1 MSMSNPTVESLETKV
16 SEINFEQIKKKQRLK
31 SFAKGMLFLLPSIV
45 LFGAFLFYPLFKTIY
60 LSFFLTNAQGETTVF
75 VGLQN
80 YIDMFTSPIFQQSMK
95 STFLFVL
102 YTVPTTV
109 VIALFL
115 AVLANEKL
123 KGIGLFRTIF
133 SSTMG
138 ISVAAASVFWL
149 YMFHPS
155 IGFLNKMLEI
165 FGIDAIGWLTDPKW
179 ALLAVSATTIWMN
192 LGFTFL
198 ILLGGLQSIDSYL
211 YESADIDGASY
222 FYKLRRITIPMLSPT
237 LFFVITVTII
247 NAFQTFG
254 QIDILTQGGP
264 QNTTNLIVYSIYRE
278 AFANY
283 QFGTASAQSIVLFII
298 ILVMTVLQFKL
309 GERKVHYQ

>member
-1 MSMSNPTVESLETKV
+1 MDQVAVQTSDFSSIDFHQVRKY
-16 SEINFEQIKKKQRLK
+16 QRLK
-31 SFAKGMLFLLPSIV
+31 SFIKGMLFLLPSIV
-45 LFGAFLFYPLFKTIY
+45 LFSVFLFYPMIRTIY
-60 LSFFLTNAQGETTVF
+60 LSFFLTKANGETTVF
-75 VGLQN
+75 VGLDN
-80 YIDMFTSPIFQQSMK
+80 YVNIFTSPIFLQSIK

-102 YTVPTTV
+102 YTVPIT
-109 VIALFL
+109 IIISLFL
-115 AVLANEKL
+115 AIIANEKV
-123 KGIGLFRTIF
+123 KGVGFFRTIYA
-133 SSTMG
+133 STMG

-149 YMFHPS
+149 YLFHPT
-155 IGFLNKMLEI
+155 IGLLNQIRNAFGLEN
-165 FGIDAIGWLTDPKW
+165 IGWLTDPHW
-179 ALLAVSATTIWMN
+179 ALFAIAVTTIWMN

-198 ILLGGLQSIDSYL
+198 ILLGGLQSIDAYL
-211 YESADIDGASY
+211 YESADIDGVGY

-278 AFANY
+278 AFTNY
-283 QFGTASAQSIVLFII
+283 KFGSASAQAIVLFII
-298 ILVMTVLQFKL
+298 ILLMTILQFKL

>member
-1 MSMSNPTVESLETKV
+1 MSMTNPSFESSTVT
-16 SEINFEQIKKKQRLK
+16 SEIYFESVKRRQRAK
-31 SFAKGMLFLLPSIV
+31 TFTKGMMFLFPSII
-45 LFGAFLFYPLFKTIY
+45 LFGAFLFYPLFKTMY
-60 LSFFLTNAQGETTVF
+60 LSFFLTNARGETTVF

-80 YIDMFTSPIFQQSMK
+80 YIEMFTSPIFHQSMK

-102 YTVPTTV
+102 YTVPTTII
-109 VIALFL
+109 IALLL

-123 KGIGLFRTIF
+123 KGIGFFRTIF

-155 IGFLNKMLEI
+155 IGFLNQILEL
-165 FGIDAIGWLTDPKW
+165 FGVESIGWLTDPKW
-179 ALLAVSATTIWMN
+179 ALLAVAVTTIWMN

-198 ILLGGLQSIDSYL
+198 VLLGGLQSIDSYL
-211 YESADIDGASY
+211 YESADIDGAGY

-264 QNTTNLIVYSIYRE
+264 QNSTNLIVYSIYRE
-278 AFANY
+278 AFSNY
-283 QFGTASAQSIVLFII
+283 QFGTASAQAIVLFII
-298 ILVMTVLQFKL
+298 ILIMTIIQFKL

>member
-1 MSMSNPTVESLETKV
+1 MSMTSTLTKP
-16 SEINFEQIKKKQRLK
+16 EELTTLDLQQYKKKQRVK
-31 SFAKGMLFLLPSIV
+31 AFFKGMLFLLPSIV
-45 LFGAFLFYPLFKTIY
+45 LFTVFLFYPLGRTIY
-60 LSFFLTNAQGETTVF
+60 LSFFLTNAAGETTVF
-75 VGLQN
+75 VGLDN
-80 YIDMFTSPIFQQSMK
+80 FIRMFQSPIFMQSMK

-102 YTVPTTV
+102 YTVPLT
-109 VIALFL
+109 IIISLFL
-115 AVLANEKL
+115 AVIANEKL
-123 KGIGLFRTIF
+123 KGIGIFRTIY

-149 YMFHPS
+149 YLFHPS
-155 IGFLNKMLEI
+155 IGFLNILISNLGLDKV
-165 FGIDAIGWLTDPKW
+165 GWLTDPTW
-179 ALLAVSATTIWMN
+179 ALIAISITTIWMN

-211 YESADIDGASY
+211 YESADIDGAGY

-237 LFFVITVTII
+237 LFFVVTVTII

-278 AFANY
+278 AFVNY
-283 QFGTASAQSIVLFII
+283 QFGSASAQAVLLFII
-298 ILVMTVLQFKL
+298 ILIMTVIQFKI

>member
-1 MSMSNPTVESLETKV
+1 MSMSNPGIPSST
-16 SEINFEQIKKKQRLK
+16 EITEISFENVKKKQRLK
-31 SFAKGMLFLLPSIV
+31 SFSKGMLFLLPSIV
-45 LFGAFLFYPLFKTIY
+45 LFGAFLFYPLFKTMY
-60 LSFFLTNAQGETTVF
+60 LSFFLTNARGETTVF

-80 YIDMFTSPIFQQSMK
+80 YIEMFTSPIFHQSMK

-102 YTVPTTV
+102 YTVPTTII
-109 VIALFL
+109 IALLL

-123 KGIGLFRTIF
+123 KGIGFFRTIF

-155 IGFLNKMLEI
+155 IGFLNRILLL
-165 FGIDAIGWLTDPKW
+165 FGVESVGWLTDPKW
-179 ALLAVSATTIWMN
+179 ALIAVAVTTIWMN

-198 ILLGGLQSIDSYL
+198 VLLGGLQSIDSYL
-211 YESADIDGASY
+211 YESADIDGAGY
-222 FYKLRRITIPMLSPT
+222 FHKLRRITIPMLSPT

-264 QNTTNLIVYSIYRE
+264 QNSTNLIVYSIYRE
-278 AFANY
+278 AFTNY
-283 QFGTASAQSIVLFII
+283 QFGTASAQAIVLFII
-298 ILVMTVLQFKL
+298 ILIMTIIQFKL

>member
-1 MSMSNPTVESLETKV
+1 MSMGNAVVQAKEL
-16 SEINFEQIKKKQRLK
+16 NQFHFDQIKKKQRKKNFLK
-31 SFAKGMLFLLPSIV
+31 GILFLLPSIV
-45 LFGAFLFYPLFKTIY
+45 LFGIFLFYPLLRTMY
-60 LSFFLTNAQGETTVF
+60 LSFFLTDAKGITTVF
-75 VGLQN
+75 VGLDN
-80 YIDMFTSPIFQQSMK
+80 FINMFRSPIFLQSIQ

-102 YTVPTTV
+102 YTVPVT
-109 VIALFL
+109 IIISLFL
-115 AVLANEKL
+115 AVIANEKL
-123 KGIGLFRTIF
+123 KGIGLFRTIY

-149 YMFHPS
+149 YLFHPT
-155 IGFLNKMLEI
+155 IGMLNVILSS
-165 FGIDAIGWLTDPKW
+165 FGFESIGWLTDPTW
-179 ALLAVSATTIWMN
+179 ALIAVSVTTIWMN

-198 ILLGGLQSIDSYL
+198 ILLGGLQSIDTYL
-211 YESADIDGASY
+211 YESADIDGAGY

-237 LFFVITVTII
+237 LFFVVTVTII

-278 AFANY
+278 AFVNY
-283 QFGTASAQSIVLFII
+283 QFGSASVQAVVLFII
-298 ILVMTVLQFKL
+298 ILLMTFLQFKF

>member
-1 MSMSNPTVESLETKV
+1 MSMSNPMIESSQEFH
-16 SEINFEQIKKKQRLK
+16 EINYENVKKKQRAK
-31 SFAKGMLFLLPSIV
+31 TFTKGMVFLLPSIV
-45 LFGAFLFYPLFKTIY
+45 LFGTFLFYPLFKTMY
-60 LSFFLTNAQGETTVF
+60 LSFFLTNARGETTVY

-80 YIDMFTSPIFQQSMK
+80 YIEMFTSPIFHQSMK

-102 YTVPTTV
+102 YTVPTTII
-109 VIALFL
+109 IALSL
-115 AVLANEKL
+115 AVIANEKL
-123 KGIGLFRTIF
+123 KGIGFFRTIF

-155 IGFLNKMLEI
+155 IGFLNRILEL
-165 FGIDAIGWLTDPKW
+165 FGVESIGWLTDPKW
-179 ALLAVSATTIWMN
+179 ALLAVAVTTIWMN

-198 ILLGGLQSIDSYL
+198 VLLGGLQSIDSYL
-211 YESADIDGASY
+211 YESADIDGAGY

-264 QNTTNLIVYSIYRE
+264 QNSTNLIVYSIYRE
-278 AFANY
+278 AFSNY
-283 QFGTASAQSIVLFII
+283 QFGTASAQAIVLFTI
-298 ILVMTVLQFKL
+298 ILIMTIIQFKI